1 MVFHRKNK
9 ISFTLAALAAAAISS
24 SSMGGVGTT
33 ALAAE
38 PVTGGTLRVIMT
50 TPVDTLDPAMGRLGN
65 DVQALYPAFDRLV
78 NLDASMNTRPGLAE
92 SWEVLNS
99 GLALRLH
106 LRKGV
111 KFQDGTPFNADAVKV
126 NLDRAINIKGSAV
139 AQYLTNVT
147 SVVVVDDS
155 TVDLILDAPNS
166 ALPAVLADP
175 AGMMLSP
182 ATIKEE
188 GLAQIVGTGPY
199 RITEYVPNESV
210 TYTRNP
216 DYWGTPAKPDKI
228 VMTFVTDN
236 QTAAN
241 AIVAGDADVLVP
253 ADPTTVALL
262 QRAEGVTVDIQP
274 GVQLANC
281 YLRIT
286 DGRTLSNPDV
296 RKALQIAVDRPA
308 MNEVMNR
315 GLGFAT
321 VLPVPKGSLAWSDIP
336 IPQYDPE
343 GAKALLA
350 KAGYPGGLTLE
361 AVGIAIP
368 SIQTYM
374 TVMQAQLA
382 KAGITLNVDLTPGG
396 TSSSQYAQGKGDMR
410 CAQWSGRPDPYLTYA
425 ALFPSG
431 TSVQPEWSEPPELKD
446 LIQATASAS
455 VLADRQAA
463 FAKLNDFVTKEAYS
477 LPLLVLPNIVAYG
490 PKATGF
496 LPTIYKPDFSTMS
509 LAK

>member
-1 MVFHRKNK
+1 MNICQKTRQN
-9 ISFTLAALAAAAISS
+9 LLAAAAVTVLSLCATNMASS
-24 SSMGGVGTT
+24 
-33 ALAAE
+33 AAAAAE
-38 PVTGGTLRVIMT
+38 AVAGGTLRVIMT
-50 TPVDTLDPAMGRLGN
+50 TPVDTLDPFMGRLGN
-65 DVQALYPAFDRLV
+65 DVQALYPAFDRLI
-78 NLDASMNTRPGLAE
+78 NLDSNMDIKPGLAK
-92 SWEVLNS
+92 SWEVLDA
-99 GLALRLH
+99 GLTLRLH
-106 LRKGV
+106 LQDGV
-111 KFQDGTPFNADAVKV
+111 KFQDGTPFNAAAVKT
-126 NLDRAINIKGSAV
+126 NIDHAINVKGSAV

-147 SVVVVDDS
+147 SVDVVDDL
-155 TVDLILDAPNS
+155 TVDLKLNAPNS

-175 AGMMLSP
+175 AGMMISP
-182 ATIKEE
+182 ASIDKTGVEQAI
-188 GLAQIVGTGPY
+188 GTGPF
-199 RITEYVPNESV
+199 RVTEYVPNESI
-210 TYTRNP
+210 TYTKNP
-216 DYWGTPAKPDKI
+216 DYWGKQANPDKI
-228 VMTFVTDN
+228 VLTFVTDT

-241 AIVAGDADVLVP
+241 AIVAGDADVLIP

-286 DGRTLSNPDV
+286 DGRTLSDAKI
-296 RKALQIAVDRPA
+296 RRALQMSIDRSA

-315 GLGFAT
+315 GLGFPA

-343 GAKALLA
+343 DAKALLA
-350 KAGYPGGLTLE
+350 EAGHPDGLTLD

-368 SIQTYM
+368 SIRTYT
-374 TVMQAQLA
+374 TVMQAQMA
-382 KAGITLNVDLTPGG
+382 KAGINVNFDLTPGG

-431 TSVQPEWSEPPELKD
+431 TSVQPEWSEPPELGE

-455 VLADRQAA
+455 ELDERKAA
-463 FAKLNDFVTKEAYS
+463 FGKLNDLVTSEAYS
-477 LPLLVLPNIVAYG
+477 LPMLVLPNIVAYG
-490 PKATGF
+490 PGATGF
-496 LPTIYKPDFSTMS
+496 VPTLYKPDFSTMS